1 VKNRE
6 RMPFGKRRKKPEIS
20 SPTNF
25 EHRVHTGFDSS
36 QGVFIGLPSQWNSI
50 LSIQTKDKN
59 RPKPIVDPSNITSI
73 DLVNIKVAQNILN
86 DQELLLIYYSF
97 RR

>member
-1 VKNRE
+1 
-6 RMPFGKRRKKPEIS
+6 MPFGKRRKKPEIS

-50 LSIQTKDKN
+50 LNIQSKDKH
-59 RPKPIVDPSNITSI
+59 RPKPIVDPSSITQI
-73 DLVNIKVAQNILN
+73 DLVNIKVK
-86 DQELLLIYYSF
+86 
-97 RR
+97 